1 MLDFNHLK
9 MMYQGD
15 MTRISRFDLVID
27 CDQVG
32 YDVPI
37 KLAKKTSPAPISSP
51 GYPLLP
57 VFYPMPRRRPNHL
70 ALHPEKKWRQDED
83 GFGQNFAGKPW
94 Y

>member
-37 KLAKKTSPAPISSP
+37 KLAKKHPQLPFLHQDTPCFLFFTPCLGAAPTI
-51 GYPLLP
+51 
-57 VFYPMPRRRPNHL
+57 
-70 ALHPEKKWRQDED
+70 
-83 GFGQNFAGKPW
+83 
-94 Y
+94 